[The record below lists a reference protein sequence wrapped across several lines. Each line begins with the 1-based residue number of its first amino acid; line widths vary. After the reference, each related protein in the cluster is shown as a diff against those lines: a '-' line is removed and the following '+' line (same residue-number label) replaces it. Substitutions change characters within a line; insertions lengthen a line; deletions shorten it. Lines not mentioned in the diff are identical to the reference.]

1 MSRLC
6 RLKSYKHIGEDGQWA
21 YDEIIRLREKL
32 KVAESVINQSA
43 AVFHNYAL
51 HHAAKEQTP
60 DNAFKVERNLGYSRM
75 CDEAL
80 AKIREE

>member
-32 KVAESVINQSA
+32 KITDSA
-43 AVFHNYAL
+43 LKQASDVFCRYAAI
-51 HHAAKEQTP
+51 HAAKTP
-60 DNAFKVERNLGYSRM
+60 PDMDKADVNNALYEM
-75 CDEAL
+75 CEEAL